1 MQGFFEGDR
10 SSNSEFENGTPD
22 ALKTLAIKYS
32 KPVKVHSKPT
42 QSPSKL
48 IQRPPPPSEFLLGSP
63 THPNFFGKKIH
74 EISRSYIVYK
84 EISYDSKRIL
94 QRNTQ

>member
-32 KPVKVHSKPT
+32 KPVKVHSKPLKVH
-42 QSPSKL
+42 PKP
-48 IQRPPPPSEFLLGSP
+48 IQRPPTPLL
-63 THPNFFGKKIH
+63 NFF
-74 EISRSYIVYK
+74 
-84 EISYDSKRIL
+84 
-94 QRNTQ
+94 

>member
-32 KPVKVHSKPT
+32 KPVKVHPKPLKAHSKTPH
-42 QSPSKL
+42 P
-48 IQRPPPPSEFLLGSP
+48 LL
-63 THPNFFGKKIH
+63 NFF
-74 EISRSYIVYK
+74 
-84 EISYDSKRIL
+84 
-94 QRNTQ
+94 